1 MIDRAKKYI
10 SDEEIQDIL
19 VQLCKGLKNLHQR
32 DIIHRDIN
40 LNNIMLTNDGII
52 KLVDFDTVRIFKYN
66 QNFDTTYLGTKA
78 LHRQNNMVLARQ
90 MLERIYML

>member
-1 MIDRAKKYI
+1 MIEQKKYI

-40 LNNIMLTNDGII
+40 LNNIMLTNDSIV
-52 KLVDFDTVRIFKYN
+52 KLVDFDTVRIFKYD
-66 QNFDTTYLGTKA
+66 QNLTRHIWGQKV
-78 LHRQNNMVLARQ
+78 LHRQNNMVLVN
-90 MLERIYML
+90 